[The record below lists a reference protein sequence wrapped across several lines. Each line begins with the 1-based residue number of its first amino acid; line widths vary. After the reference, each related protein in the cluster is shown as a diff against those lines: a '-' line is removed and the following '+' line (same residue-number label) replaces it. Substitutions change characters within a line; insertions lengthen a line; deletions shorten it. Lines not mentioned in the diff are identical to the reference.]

1 MPMNH
6 NVTGPVKSVTGGTE
20 PPGDGVTTGVGVAVD
35 GAIVD
40 GPGVGIGASSAS
52 PDDTTPIP
60 GKADARCLM
69 APRMWSGLPE
79 GDPVRDFSL
88 TQGEHVH
95 LRVPAQA
102 ACRNA
107 DTRSDAIR
115 F

>member
-20 PPGDGVTTGVGVAVD
+20 PPGDGGTTGVGVAVG

-40 GPGVGIGASSAS
+40 GPGVGIGASSAN
-52 PDDTTPIP
+52 PDDTAPIP

-79 GDPVRDFSL
+79 GDPRAR
-88 TQGEHVH
+88 
-95 LRVPAQA
+95 LRPCSRR
-102 ACRNA
+102 ACAPLSARA
-107 DTRSDAIR
+107 SRLSQRGHAPG
-115 F
+115 